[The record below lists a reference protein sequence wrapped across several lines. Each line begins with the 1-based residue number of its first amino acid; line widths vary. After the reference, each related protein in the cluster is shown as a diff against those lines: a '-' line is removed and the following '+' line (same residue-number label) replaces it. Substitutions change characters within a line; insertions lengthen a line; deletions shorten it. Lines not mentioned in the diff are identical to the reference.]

1 MNYVIYNIYSWIC
14 ALVGGYYNIEW
25 LDIPFDYEFYQ
36 PNGVYAGGNN
46 EILTVIGWYSD
57 DPAVQP
63 IIPSLCNAITS
74 NPIVLICVIMILV
87 FVGVRILRRLCDA

>member
-1 MNYVIYNIYSWIC
+1 MNYVIYNVYSWIC
-14 ALVGGYYNIEW
+14 ALVGGYYSIGWLNI
-25 LDIPFDYEFYQ
+25 PADYETFHHD
-36 PNGVYAGGNN
+36 GVYAGGNGD
-46 EILTVIGWYSD
+46 IFTVIGWHSE